1 MFSSRYLVRA
11 VLLVLGLVCW
21 SDALAKIYITIT
33 DARVQKGKLA
43 LGRVHPL
50 PGSTP
55 DPALAAKLADQI
67 REDLE
72 FVNLFDFVDSSTFAN
87 LDTAD
92 LLYKADYESWGLTGA
107 TFLLKLGYKVEGPK
121 LTLEAFLHDI
131 PGREKIVSTRY
142 SYDPAQ
148 YPRLVHALSED
159 ILKEITGEAGL
170 FKSRVLMVCRELGRR
185 GTTAKE
191 IYIVDPDGRN
201 LKQLTRDRT
210 LSLSPA
216 WSPAGN
222 VVSYTQYEIRT
233 VPDGRRRVRKT
244 VPVLKTHNL
253 ITGARKVIS
262 ERSGM
267 NSGAAWSP
275 AGDRIALTMSYTGRP
290 EIYLVPPD
298 GSGAPDAF
306 SRAMKVRRL
315 SGEGFQPS
323 YESLLFDVEPA
334 WSPDAKQIVFS
345 SARTGSPMIY
355 VADVATRI
363 AQQLTFAG
371 KYNASP
377 SWSPKGNK
385 ILFSAQHHADGNFDL
400 YLIDP
405 DGNNLARLTA
415 GGRVGRR
422 KINYENASWAPTGR
436 HFAYSS
442 NESGNYQVFVRTLEG
457 EVKRRIS
464 PPEMECTSP
473 AWGPRE

>member
-1 MFSSRYLVRA
+1 MASRVFKTIA
-11 VLLVLGLVCW
+11 ILLLASLAW
-21 SDALAKIYITIT
+21 SEAQAKIYITIT

-43 LGRVHPL
+43 LGRVHAL
-50 PGSTP
+50 PGTTP
-55 DPALAAKLADQI
+55 NQEIADKLAEQV
-67 REDLE
+67 RADLE
-72 FVNLFDFVDSSTFAN
+72 FVNLFDFLDPQLYAN
-87 LDTAD
+87 LDTQD
-92 LLYKADYESWGLTGA
+92 LLYKADYEAWGLTGA
-107 TFLLKLGYKVEGPK
+107 TFLLKMGYKLEGSK

-131 PGREKIVSTRY
+131 PGHDKIISTRY
-142 SYDPAQ
+142 SYDPTQ

-159 ILKEITGEAGL
+159 ILNVITGESGL
-170 FKSRVLMVCRELGRR
+170 FKSRVIMVCREMGKK
-185 GTTAKE
+185 GTTAKD
-191 IYIVDPDGRN
+191 IFIVDPDGRN

-222 VVSYTQYEIRT
+222 LVSYTQYEIRNSIE
-233 VPDGRRRVRKT
+233 GKKKIRKT
-244 VPVLKTHNL
+244 MPVLKTHNL

-267 NSGAAWSP
+267 NSGAAWAP
-275 AGDRIALTMSYTGRP
+275 GGDKIALTLSYTGRP

-298 GSGAPDAF
+298 GSGSPDPL

-334 WSPDAKQIVFS
+334 WSPDGKQMVFS

-355 VADVATRI
+355 VADVGTRI

-405 DGNNLARLTA
+405 DGNNLSRLTA
-415 GGRVGRR
+415 GGRIGRR
-422 KINYENASWAPTGR
+422 KINYENGSWAATGR
-436 HFAYSS
+436 HFAYAS
-442 NESGNYQVFVRTLEG
+442 NESGNYQIFVRTLEG

-464 PPEMECTSP
+464 PPDMECTSP
-473 AWGPRE
+473 AWGPKE